1 MKFSHSVFSAKKN
14 DASLKF
20 YLKKSPDDENRRRKE
35 KLREKKKSLYIS
47 TVMTWLRHDYSIV
60 ANHASMG
67 FH

>member
-35 KLREKKKSLYIS
+35 KLREKKKSLWFMYQHCND
-47 TVMTWLRHDYSIV
+47 MTET
-60 ANHASMG
+60 
-67 FH
+67 